1 MIFIILFTV
10 LADKL
15 YFDKTYSLHKVL
27 GKGGFGTVYA
37 ASRKKDGKPL
47 AVKHIAR
54 SKVSTWKKV
63 WNNQS
68 YMY

>member
-1 MIFIILFTV
+1 M
-10 LADKL
+10 

-37 ASRKKDGKPL
+37 ASRKKDGKPV

-54 SKVSTWKKV
+54 SKVATWKKV
-63 WNNQS
+63 TQL
-68 YMY
+68 YIL